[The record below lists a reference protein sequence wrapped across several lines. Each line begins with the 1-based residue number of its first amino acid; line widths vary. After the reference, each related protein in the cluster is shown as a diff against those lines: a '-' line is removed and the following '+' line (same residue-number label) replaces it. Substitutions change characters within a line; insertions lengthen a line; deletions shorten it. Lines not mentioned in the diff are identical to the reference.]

1 MEKVVVI
8 GAGPGGSNCAIW
20 LKQLGYDVLLIDK
33 EEGAGG
39 LQRKNPY
46 TNSWIVTS
54 PGATGNSISNSI
66 NESLKRH
73 KVRTM
78 FRHKVESIVKS
89 EHGVCISVKDRN
101 GESVAIESEYVVLAT
116 GTVPQGLSMLD
127 TLNRARLIVGASP
140 KIEDTSEVKGKS
152 VAVLGGGDS
161 AFETAKKLN
170 ETGASEVYVFAR
182 NIRARPMLIEAAG
195 PLHIIEGE
203 EYTIKESK
211 VIWNGLEKN
220 FDQIV
225 VMYGFTAALEF
236 AKGLELALDQKG
248 YIRTD
253 AECRTSIDKIFAI
266 GEIAN
271 RSHPCCT
278 TAMADGV
285 IAAKAVQRDIESQ
298 GGARFAAIKRAGRLL
313 LTTKAGHG

>member
-39 LQRKNPY
+39 LQRQNPY

-54 PGATGNSISNSI
+54 PGATGNSIVSAI

-78 FRHKVESIVKS
+78 FGHKVESVTKN
-89 EHGVCISVKDRN
+89 EHGVCISVKNRK
-101 GESVAIESEYVVLAT
+101 GESSSIESEYAVLAT
-116 GTVPQGLSMLD
+116 GTVPQGLSMID

-140 KIEDTSEVKGKS
+140 KIEDTSQVKGKS

-182 NIRARPMLIEAAG
+182 NIRARPMLIEDAG
-195 PLHIIEGE
+195 PLNIIEGA
-203 EYTIKESK
+203 EYIIKESK
-211 VIWNGLEKN
+211 VQWEGQEKS

-236 AKGLELALDQKG
+236 AKDLDLALDPKG
-248 YIRTD
+248 FIRTD
-253 AECRTSIDKIFAI
+253 AECRTNINKIFAI

-285 IAAKAVQRDIESQ
+285 VAAKAVQRDIESQ
-298 GGARFAAIKRAGRLL
+298 GGARLAAIKRAGKLL
-313 LTTKAGHG
+313 LATKAGHA